1 MKTIRLLEIKANELF
16 IKGWKYSQN
25 RILEDL
31 STSNCFIS
39 KDMLANP
46 VFDGA
51 SLFWRGQNFKSWLL
65 TQKSCNLVNFISS
78 DRLAC
83 RHENDTSGFSWNLSS
98 ASTNQY
104 SPITTLKSLSQ
115 SQWTLDPLA
124 LVCAQNVSLGKYLLE
139 CWKFD
144 TSCDSLSKLDKSCA
158 PGYKTGLIY
167 KLLFTK
173 VFVRGDLQN

>member
-1 MKTIRLLEIKANELF
+1 MTIRLLEIKANELF

-51 SLFWRGQNFKSWLL
+51 SLFWRGHNFKSWLL

-104 SPITTLKSLSQ
+104 SPITTLKSMSQ

-144 TSCDSLSKLDKSCA
+144 KLTQVATPYQSWTNLVLLDTRRGWYISQFIVIVHKSFC
-158 PGYKTGLIY
+158 
-167 KLLFTK
+167 
-173 VFVRGDLQN
+173 